1 MTPLLARSLT
11 WAETDGGGFIVF
23 NLKVAAVAGEPETD
37 TRARFVT
44 EAIRLVR
51 AFVLEQDH

>member
-11 WAETDGGGFIVF
+11 WAEADGDGSIVF
-23 NLKVAAVAGEPETD
+23 DLKIAVVAGEPEAV
-37 TRARFVT
+37 TRGRFVA

-51 AFVLEQDH
+51 AFVLEQDR

>member
-11 WAETDGGGFIVF
+11 WAEADGDGSID
-23 NLKVAAVAGEPETD
+23 LKIAVVAGEPEAV
-37 TRARFVT
+37 TRGRFVA

-51 AFVLEQDH
+51 AFVLEQDR